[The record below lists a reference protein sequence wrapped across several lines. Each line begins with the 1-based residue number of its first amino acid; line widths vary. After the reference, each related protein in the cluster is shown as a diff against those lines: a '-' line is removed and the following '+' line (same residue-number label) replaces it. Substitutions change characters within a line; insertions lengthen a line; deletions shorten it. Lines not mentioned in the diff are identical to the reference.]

1 METVVPQPVFTLF
14 GLTINQTVV
23 STWVMMAII
32 IIIAILIRKF
42 KPALG
47 EMIIELINN
56 IVHSV
61 MPEEIKVSKY
71 ISILGTMAIFL
82 LFANIFG
89 IFPQMLSPTANINT
103 TIALSV
109 IVFFSVHVIGIIE
122 KGFLRYFKDLAS
134 PIFIFP
140 LEIVSQFSRTL
151 SLSLRL
157 FGNILSTDLIVAI
170 VFSLIPFIAPLP
182 LAALGMLTGVLQAYI
197 FLTLASLYIA
207 SGVEIQETE
216 KERKALKQA
225 LK

>member
-1 METVVPQPVFTLF
+1 METVVPQPVFKLF
-14 GLTINQTVV
+14 GLTFNETVT

-56 IVHSV
+56 IVQSV
-61 MPEEIKVSKY
+61 MPEEINVSKY

-89 IFPQMLSPTANINT
+89 IFPRMLSPTANINT

-109 IVFFSVHVIGIIE
+109 IIFFSVHVIGIIE
-122 KGFLRYFKDLAS
+122 KGFLSYFKDLAT

-157 FGNILSTDLIVAI
+157 FGNIISTDLIVAI
-170 VFSLIPFIAPLP
+170 VFS
-182 LAALGMLTGVLQAYI
+182 
-197 FLTLASLYIA
+197 
-207 SGVEIQETE
+207 
-216 KERKALKQA
+216 
-225 LK
+225 

>member
-1 METVVPQPVFTLF
+1 METVVPQPVFKLF
-14 GLTINQTVV
+14 GLTFNETVT

-56 IVHSV
+56 IVQSV
-61 MPEEIKVSKY
+61 MPEEINVSKY

-89 IFPQMLSPTANINT
+89 IFPRMLSPTANINT

-109 IVFFSVHVIGIIE
+109 IIFFSVHVIGIIE
-122 KGFLRYFKDLAS
+122 KGFLSYFKDLAT

-157 FGNILSTDLIVAI
+157 FGNIISTDLIVAI